1 MEKIEGIYFIKLLLV
16 GALLYASNILI
27 KRGLEKVL
35 EKNTMLDTKRKQTIL
50 NVTKHS
56 LTGIGILLFLLY
68 ALGPFIDFDK
78 ILAGAG
84 VVGIV
89 IGFASQNMLKDLIA
103 GFFRISTKQLRSGDL
118 VMINGKV
125 RGRVEE
131 MGLLYLQIREWDGK
145 LTTFNNGEVREIQNF
160 NIDKMRII
168 VNIVASF
175 NENPEKVKN
184 VLEEVCQK
192 LNDEHAHLLLAGEE
206 EQPYQWY
213 GLTETN
219 SQFLGYQYTIVGLVK
234 DEVYFDALNHARLM
248 VAQAMYDNEIQMAT
262 LNAQQYT
269 VNQLDKETKPF
280 EN

>member
-1 MEKIEGIYFIKLLLV
+1 MEKLEGVYFLKLLLV
-16 GALLYASNILI
+16 GLLLYASNVLL
-27 KRGLEKVL
+27 KRAIDKIL
-35 EKNTMLDTKRKQTIL
+35 EKNTMLDNKRKETFR
-50 NVTKHS
+50 NVAKHS
-56 LTGIGILLFLLY
+56 LTGIAILFFLFY
-68 ALGPFIDFDK
+68 AVSPFIDFNK

-175 NENPEKVKN
+175 HENPEKVKK

-192 LNDEHAHLLLAGEE
+192 LNDEHSHLLLEGEE
-206 EQPYQWY
+206 EQSYQWY
-213 GLTETN
+213 GLTDTN
-219 SQFLGYQYTIVGLVK
+219 AQFLGYQYTIVGLVK
-234 DEVYFDALNHARLM
+234 DDVYFDALNHARLI
-248 VAQAMYDNEIQMAT
+248 VAQAMYDNGIQMAT
-262 LNAQQYT
+262 LQANQHIQ
-269 VNQLDKETKPF
+269 NQLSQPPNQFGK
-280 EN
+280 

>member
-1 MEKIEGIYFIKLLLV
+1 MEKIEGVYFLKLLLV
-16 GALLYASNILI
+16 GLLLYASNVLL
-27 KRGLEKVL
+27 KRAIDKIL
-35 EKNTMLDTKRKQTIL
+35 EKNTMLDNKRKETFR
-50 NVTKHS
+50 NVAKHS
-56 LTGIGILLFLLY
+56 LTGIAILFFLFY
-68 ALGPFIDFDK
+68 AVSPFIDFNK

-175 NENPEKVKN
+175 HENPEKVKN

-192 LNDEHAHLLLAGEE
+192 LNDEHSHLLLEGEE
-206 EQPYQWY
+206 EQSYQWY
-213 GLTETN
+213 GLTDTN

-234 DEVYFDALNHARLM
+234 DDVYFDALNHARLI
-248 VAQAMYDNEIQMAT
+248 VAQAMYDNGIQMAT
-262 LNAQQYT
+262 LQANQHIH
-269 VNQLDKETKPF
+269 NQLSQPPNQFGK
-280 EN
+280 